1 MTYSVVCIA
10 RDVGAGG
17 EDIGRAVADGLGFRY
32 VDEEIIQRAA
42 AESGVDP
49 ETVASVEERR
59 TLAGRL
65 LDAMEQAA
73 VAMPEAMAWA
83 PDAVLEAMP
92 KEGIREL
99 FREAVRQTADE
110 GRAVIVAHAASYVLA
125 GRDGVLRVLVTGT
138 PEVCMKRLT
147 ERSGMSGD
155 DARKLVNEGRAARA
169 DYLRRFHEVRDE
181 LPTHYDLVVNT
192 DQLEI
197 EGAVDA
203 VLAVAR
209 RAAVAPNA

>member
-99 FREAVRQTADE
+99 IREAVR
-110 GRAVIVAHAASYVLA
+110 
-125 GRDGVLRVLVTGT
+125 
-138 PEVCMKRLT
+138 
-147 ERSGMSGD
+147 
-155 DARKLVNEGRAARA
+155 
-169 DYLRRFHEVRDE
+169 
-181 LPTHYDLVVNT
+181 
-192 DQLEI
+192 
-197 EGAVDA
+197 
-203 VLAVAR
+203 
-209 RAAVAPNA
+209 